1 MSAGARRGKAGTDT
15 HTSTVLS
22 TFANERSVVLRE
34 QTASM
39 YSIPAYFGSKMLV
52 EFPLRLV
59 IPFVSA
65 SCTYWIV
72 GLQRTAAKWF
82 ICEYMRPP
90 RREGRRTD

>member
-1 MSAGARRGKAGTDT
+1 
-15 HTSTVLS
+15 
-22 TFANERSVVLRE
+22 
-34 QTASM
+34 
-39 YSIPAYFGSKMLV
+39 MLV